1 MIKSM
6 TSFGRASFEID
17 TREYIVEIKTVNH
30 KYNDINIKI
39 NKNLSYLED
48 NIRKLILNYISRG
61 KVEVYIEFNDYSEE
75 INEILIN
82 KQLVK
87 LYVKELNELA
97 TENNIVNDISIMN
110 ILKLPDILKTKCVN
124 DKIEPEILQC
134 VTQALE
140 KLTQMREFEGNKILQ
155 DIKNRLDKIEA
166 KINEISIL
174 SKDLISKYREKLEER
189 ISEICNYSIDESRL
203 AQEIVIYADKTSIQE
218 ELTRLKSH
226 CQQFRKTL
234 DSEGNIGKKLD
245 FIVQEMNREIN
256 TIASKANCLDITNLV
271 IEIKTEIENIRE
283 QIQNVE

>member
-61 KVEVYIEFNDYSEE
+61 KVEVYIEVNDYSEE
-75 INEILIN
+75 TKEILIN

-87 LYVKELNELA
+87 SYVKELNELA

-140 KLTQMREFEGNKILQ
+140 KLTQMREFEGNKISQ